1 MLNVSQDLR
10 VANIKVMTTRR
21 GNRKRLVFILHIL
34 INVNCFVMTD
44 FILLLLFYD
53 YLSEFFNNI

>member
-53 YLSEFFNNI
+53 YLSEFFYNI